1 MLLHRTTMVP
11 QGERNWISRFCSLP
25 E

>member
-1 MLLHRTTMVP
+1 MVP